1 MRVARASA
9 QAQRR
14 LLGLALLLISL
25 ALATV
30 YLREAEGGALHEA
43 QRAGSAILD
52 PLTVAGDRVSRPFR
66 DAYAYVNGL
75 ADAEEENEALRAELA
90 ELRRQ
95 VLANRTAAQ
104 DLDRLEEVLDYV
116 SGPTFPDSYES
127 IVSRVVQVPAI
138 PFRQEVV
145 IAAGSDDGVEHDAAV
160 VSPGG
165 ALVGRVIEVAPTS
178 AKVGLLSDP
187 RIVVSA
193 TAVSLSEGPPAS
205 GVVKAGASPAAGLV
219 FDRVSKAVEV
229 RVGEPVVTAGWRV
242 AGLESLFPAGL
253 RIGTVRSASQQDID
267 LYQRIQIAPA
277 VDFEDLQEVIVLR
290 EIR

>member
-1 MRVARASA
+1 MARASA

-14 LLGLALLLISL
+14 LLGFALIVVSL

-52 PLTVAGDRVSRPFR
+52 PLVVAGERVARPFR
-66 DAYAYVNGL
+66 DAYTYVDNL
-75 ADAEEENEALRAELA
+75 ADAEAENEALRAEVA
-90 ELRRQ
+90 ELQAQILRNQ
-95 VLANRTAAQ
+95 TAV
-104 DLDRLEEVLDYV
+104 DDRDRLEEILDYV
-116 SGPTFPDSYES
+116 RGPVFPDNYAS
-127 IVSRVVQVPAI
+127 IVTRVIQVPVS

-145 IAAGSDDGVEHDAAV
+145 IAAGTNDGVERDAAV
-160 VSPGG
+160 VAPDGG
-165 ALVGRVIEVAPTS
+165 LVGRVIEVAPSS

-193 TAVSLSEGPPAS
+193 ISVSSGEGPPAN
-205 GVVKAGASPAAGLV
+205 GVVKAGASPDAGLV

-229 RVGEPVVTAGWRV
+229 QVGEQIVTAGWRV
-242 AGLESLFPAGL
+242 GGLESLFPPDI

-277 VDFEDLQEVIVLR
+277 VDFESLQDVIVLSER
-290 EIR
+290 S

>member
-1 MRVARASA
+1 
-9 QAQRR
+9 
-14 LLGLALLLISL
+14 LLGLVLLIVSL

-43 QRAGSAILD
+43 QRAGSAVLD
-52 PLTVAGDRVSRPFR
+52 PLTVAGERVARPFR
-66 DAYAYVNGL
+66 DAYTYVNDL
-75 ADAEEENEALRAELA
+75 ADAEVENEALRTEIA
-90 ELRRQ
+90 ELRREILRNQ
-95 VLANRTAAQ
+95 TAVQ
-104 DLDRLEEVLDYV
+104 DRDRLEEILDYV
-116 SGPTFPDSYES
+116 QGPVFPASYGS
-127 IVSRVVQVPAI
+127 IVTRVVQVPSS

-145 IAAGSDDGVEHDAAV
+145 IAAGSNDGVERDSPV

-165 ALVGRVIEVAPTS
+165 DLVGRVIEVGPSS

-193 TAVSLSEGPPAS
+193 TAVSVGDGPPAN
-205 GVVKAGASPAAGLV
+205 GVVKAGASPSAGLV

-242 AGLESLFPAGL
+242 AGLESLFPPDI
-253 RIGTVRSASQQDID
+253 RIGAVRSASQQDID

-277 VDFEDLQEVIVLR
+277 VDFESLQDVIVLTEGR
-290 EIR
+290 